1 MSNSGMRNMTEGS
14 ITRHLILFALPMFA
28 GSVLQQLYNVV
39 DSWVVGNYVGDGALA
54 AVGACYPVTFL
65 IIALF
70 MGLSTGGT
78 VVISQNFGAGR
89 MQQVRDA
96 IDSLYTAVIVAA
108 IPVTVLFLLLADG
121 ILALLRVDASYYA
134 QARIY
139 LLIVSAGLISTVG
152 YNANAGIL
160 QGLGDSKTP
169 LLFLSIA
176 AVLNTVLDLI
186 SVLVLGMGVAGVALS
201 TVIAQ
206 LVSWLFGIFYINRR
220 YPELAVHPLR
230 FRCKK
235 QLLRDI
241 LKIGL
246 PAGLQQAM
254 VAFGMI
260 FCLAKINSFGEA
272 YTASYNVGN
281 KIDNFAWLAIQ
292 SLSIAVTS
300 FVGQNVG
307 AGKYER
313 VKKGIR
319 TVIALVLICCALFM
333 ALILPLRHEIV
344 SIFSKSPATIEAG
357 GEYLWYVMW
366 GYPMLAVMFC
376 LNNAMRGA
384 GESVFPMV
392 CTIFSMIVT
401 RLPVIYY
408 IADHYGPH
416 YMYLS
421 YDIGWVFGFIAVLI
435 YYFSGRWKR
444 RSSMATGDTPSPGEG
459 P

>member
-1 MSNSGMRNMTEGS
+1 MSNSDMRNMTEGS
-14 ITRHLILFALPMFA
+14 VPRHLVLFALPMFA
-28 GSVLQQLYNVV
+28 GSVLQQLYNMV

-54 AVGACYPVTFL
+54 AVGACYPVSFL

-70 MGLSTGGT
+70 MGISTGGT
-78 VVISQNFGAGR
+78 VVISQNFGAGKLSE
-89 MQQVRDA
+89 VRDT
-96 IDSLYTAVIVAA
+96 IDSLYTAILCAA
-108 IPVTVLFLLLADG
+108 VPVTVLFLLLADT
-121 ILALLRVDASYYA
+121 ILALLHVEASYYA
-134 QARIY
+134 EARSY
-139 LLIVSAGLISTVG
+139 LLIISAGMIGTVG
-152 YNANAGIL
+152 YNTNAGIL

-176 AVLNTVLDLI
+176 AVLNTILDLV
-186 SVLVLGMGVAGVALS
+186 SVLMLHMGVVGVALS

-206 LVSWLFGIFYINRR
+206 LISWLFGIFYINRK
-220 YPELAVHPLR
+220 YPDFAIRPLH

-235 QLLRDI
+235 RLLLDVLR
-241 LKIGL
+241 IGL
-246 PAGLQQAM
+246 PAGLQQAT

-260 FCLAKINSFGEA
+260 FCVAKINSFGKA

-307 AGKYER
+307 AGKYDR
-313 VKKGIR
+313 AKKGIR
-319 TVIALVLICCALFM
+319 TVIVLVLICCAFFM
-333 ALILPLRHEIV
+333 VIILPFRHEIV
-344 SIFSKSPATIEAG
+344 RFFSKNPATIQAG

-384 GESVFPMV
+384 GESFFPMV
-392 CTIFSMIVT
+392 CTVFSMIVT
-401 RLPVIYY
+401 RLPLIYY
-408 IADHYGPH
+408 IADHYGPQK
-416 YMYLS
+416 MYLS
-421 YDIGWVFGFIAVLI
+421 YDIGWAIGFVAVLL

-444 RSSMATGDTPSPGEG
+444 HGNSRSAASGG
-459 P
+459 

>member
-1 MSNSGMRNMTEGS
+1 MNNSGPRNMTEGS
-14 ITRHLILFALPMFA
+14 VSRHLILFALPMFA
-28 GSVLQQLYNVV
+28 GSVLQQLYNMV

-54 AVGACYPVTFL
+54 AVGACYPVSFL

-70 MGLSTGGT
+70 MGISTGGT
-78 VVISQNFGAGR
+78 VIISQNFGAGK
-89 MQQVRDA
+89 MQEVRDT
-96 IDSLYTAVIVAA
+96 IDSLYTAILCAA
-108 IPVTVLFLLLADG
+108 VPVTVLFLLLADS
-121 ILALLRVDASYYA
+121 ILALLHVKASYYA
-134 QARIY
+134 EARTY
-139 LLIVSAGLISTVG
+139 LLIVSAGMIGTVG
-152 YNANAGIL
+152 YNTNAGIL

-176 AVLNTVLDLI
+176 AVLNTILDLV
-186 SVLVLGMGVAGVALS
+186 SVLVLNMGVAGVALS

-206 LVSWLFGIFYINRR
+206 LISWLFGIFYINRR
-220 YPELAVHPLR
+220 YPDLAIRPLR

-235 QLLRDI
+235 RLLFDVLR
-241 LKIGL
+241 IGL
-246 PAGLQQAM
+246 PAGLQQAT

-260 FCLAKINSFGEA
+260 FCVAKINSFGEA

-307 AGKYER
+307 AGKYDR

-319 TVIALVLICCALFM
+319 TVITLVLICCAFFM
-333 ALILPLRHEIV
+333 VIILPFRHEIV
-344 SIFSKSPATIEAG
+344 RFFSKNPDTVAAG
-357 GEYLWYVMW
+357 GEYLWYIMW

-384 GESVFPMV
+384 GESFFPMV

-401 RLPVIYY
+401 RLPLIYY

-416 YMYLS
+416 KMYLS
-421 YDIGWVFGFIAVLI
+421 YDIGWAFGFVVALI

-444 RSSMATGDTPSPGEG
+444 HGNSRSAASGG
-459 P
+459 

>member
-14 ITRHLILFALPMFA
+14 VARHLVLFALPMFA

-54 AVGACYPVTFL
+54 AVGACYPVSFL

-78 VVISQNFGAGR
+78 VVISQNFGAGKL
-89 MQQVRDA
+89 QEVRDA
-96 IDSLYTAVIVAA
+96 VDTLYSVIVLAA
-108 IPVTVLFLLLADG
+108 VPATVLFLLLCDG

-134 QARIY
+134 QAKIY
-139 LLIVSAGLISTVG
+139 LLIVSAGLIGTVG

-169 LLFLSIA
+169 LLFLAIA
-176 AVLNTVLDLI
+176 AVLNTVLDLV
-186 SVLVLGMGVAGVALS
+186 SVLVLQMGVAGVALA

-206 LVSWLFGIFYINRR
+206 LVSWLFGIFYINRK
-220 YPELAVHPLR
+220 YPDLAIHPLR
-230 FRCKK
+230 FRCRKD
-235 QLLRDI
+235 LLRDI
-241 LKIGL
+241 LRIGL
-246 PAGLQQAM
+246 PAGLQQAT

-260 FCLAKINSFGEA
+260 FCVAKINSFGEA

-292 SLSIAVTS
+292 SLSVAVTS

-307 AGKYER
+307 AGKMDR
-313 VKKGIR
+313 AKKGIR
-319 TVIALVLICCALFM
+319 TVIVLVLACCVFFM
-333 ALILPLRHEIV
+333 AIIIPFRHEIV
-344 SIFSKSPATIEAG
+344 GFFSKSPDTIAAG
-357 GEYLWYVMW
+357 GEYLWFIMW

-384 GESVFPMV
+384 GESFFPMV
-392 CTIFSMIVT
+392 CTIVSMIVT
-401 RLPVIYY
+401 RLPIIYY

-421 YDIGWVFGFIAVLI
+421 YDIGWVIGFIAVLV

-444 RSSMATGDTPSPGEG
+444 HGSIAGDAASPEEE
-459 P
+459 